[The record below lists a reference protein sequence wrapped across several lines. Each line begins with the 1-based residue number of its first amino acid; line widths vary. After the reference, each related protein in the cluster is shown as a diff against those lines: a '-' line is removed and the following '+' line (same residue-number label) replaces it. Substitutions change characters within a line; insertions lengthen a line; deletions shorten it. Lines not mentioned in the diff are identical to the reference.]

1 MLYDPFR
8 PEYTSL
14 NIFFGIFGTLSTK
27 KILPTHTLTTS
38 PKNLQYF
45 ENVPDLNLLIDP
57 WIGQS
62 QRMC

>member
-1 MLYDPFR
+1 MLYDQFG

-14 NIFFGIFGTLSTK
+14 NIFFGIFGTLDQK
-27 KILPTHTLTTS
+27 VLPTHTLTTS

-45 ENVPDLNLLIDP
+45 ENVPDSNLLIDP

-62 QRMC
+62 QRIC